1 MTAVLAIA
9 RVELKRF
16 LRDRSNIFFVFI
28 FPLLLVMV
36 LGSQFGG
43 GGAQGRVAVAGVDSA
58 LSSSLTEALADDDV
72 AVTDTGPDAMRT
84 LVARG
89 RVDLGVLVTA
99 EAAAAYDDGSDV
111 DLEVVTSSQQGA
123 PATLQRVRTAA
134 AQVTAEQ
141 GQLAALTG
149 AGVPP
154 EDARAALEAAEGDVV
169 APRMRVVDVDDV
181 AQELSGLGQFDLGA
195 AGQTLL
201 FVFLI
206 SLAGSTTLIQARQL
220 GTMRRTLA
228 APVSATEALLG
239 QAAGRWVIAMFQG
252 LYIMLATALL
262 FRVDWGAIWVS
273 ALVLAVFAAVAAGAA
288 MLLGSLVDSV
298 NAGAGIGVGLGLVL
312 AALGGSMLPLELFPD
327 TLRTVSLATPH
338 AWAYEA
344 FAEIQRHDGTLVDVL
359 PQLGVL
365 AGMAAV
371 LLALGSW
378 ALRRSTARA
387 M

>member
-1 MTAVLAIA
+1 MKAVAIA

-28 FPLLLVMV
+28 FPLLLVLV

-43 GGAQGRVAVAGVDSA
+43 GGAEGRVAVAGVDSA
-58 LSSSLTEALADDDV
+58 LTSSLTEALTDDDV
-72 AVTDTGPDAMRT
+72 TVTGTDADTMRT

-99 EAAAAYDDGSDV
+99 QAAAAYDDGSDV

-123 PATLQRVRTAA
+123 PAALQRVRTATA
-134 AQVTAEQ
+134 RVTAEQ
-141 GQLAALTG
+141 GQVAVLTD

-154 EDARAALEAAEGDVV
+154 DEAREALEAAAADVT
-169 APRMRVVDVDDV
+169 PPQMRVVDVDDV
-181 AQELSGLGQFDLGA
+181 AQEFSGLGQFDLGA
-195 AGQTLL
+195 AGQILL

-206 SLAGSTTLIQARQL
+206 SLAGSTTLIQARRL
-220 GTMRRTLA
+220 GVMRRSLA
-228 APVSATEALLG
+228 APVSSTQALLG

-262 FRVDWGAIWVS
+262 FGVSWGSLWLA

-288 MLLGSLVDSV
+288 MLLGSLVDND
-298 NAGAGIGVGLGLVL
+298 NAGAGIGVGVGLVL
-312 AALGGSMLPLELFPD
+312 AALGGSMMPRELFPE
-327 TLRTVSLATPH
+327 TLRAVSLATPH

-344 FAEIQRHDGTLVDVL
+344 FAEIQRHEGTLVDVL
-359 PQLGVL
+359 PQLAVL
-365 AGMAAV
+365 TGMAVV
-371 LLALGSW
+371 LLGLGSW

-387 M
+387 L